1 MKYLIAT
8 KNMKKRLELK
18 RILAPLCIDA
28 LVEEDL
34 NMVLEDVEE
43 TGTDFEE
50 NALLK
55 ARAACLQSGLP
66 CVADDSGLEVDAL
79 NGAPGVYSARF
90 AGEHGNDDL
99 NNAKLLDLLG
109 ELPLEKRSARFVSAA
124 CCVYPNGEE
133 IAVRGTCEGH
143 IGFEC
148 RGSGGFGYDCVFLP
162 SDIHDEIEKKRT
174 MAQLSDEEKDSI
186 SHRGRALALLSQKIG
201 ERL

>member
-18 RILAPLCIDA
+18 RILAPLGIDA
-28 LVEEDL
+28 VVEEDL
-34 NMVLEDVEE
+34 GLELEDVEE
-43 TGTDFEE
+43 TGITFEE

-90 AGEHGNDDL
+90 AGDHGNDDL

-109 ELPLEKRSARFVSAA
+109 DLPPEKRSARFVSAA
-124 CCVYPNGEE
+124 CCVYPDGKE
-133 IAVRGTCEGH
+133 IVVRGTCEGH
-143 IGFEC
+143 IGFE
-148 RGSGGFGYDCVFLP
+148 RKGTGGFGYDSVFLP
-162 SDIHDEIEKKRT
+162 SDIKEEAEVKRT

-186 SHRGRALALLSQKIG
+186 SHRGRALALLAQKIG

>member
-18 RILAPLCIDA
+18 RILAPLGIDA
-28 LVEEDL
+28 VVEEDL
-34 NMVLEDVEE
+34 GLELEDVEE
-43 TGTDFEE
+43 TGTTFEE

-90 AGEHGNDDL
+90 AGDHGNDDL

-109 ELPLEKRSARFVSAA
+109 DLPLEKRSARFVSAA
-124 CCVYPNGEE
+124 CCVYPDGKE
-133 IAVRGTCEGH
+133 IVVRGTCEGH
-143 IGFEC
+143 IGFE
-148 RGSGGFGYDCVFLP
+148 RKGTGGFG
-162 SDIHDEIEKKRT
+162 
-174 MAQLSDEEKDSI
+174 
-186 SHRGRALALLSQKIG
+186 
-201 ERL
+201 